1 MRRQTFFLL
10 LAVCASRAAV
20 VRVENTA
27 VNHETGYERIA
38 ARVAFA
44 IDPAL
49 PVNRV
54 IVDLDR
60 APRNSAGQVEFS
72 ADLVLLKPQKPN
84 GTLLLDIPNRGNRTA
99 IGAFNEAFLME
110 AGFTVAWVGWQF
122 DVPEGANL
130 VRLYAPVA
138 RGIKGLVRAEIVVD
152 RRESRHSLA
161 DRNHRPYPIV
171 DPHDAALTLTVR
183 DHVDSP
189 RRTIPRAAW
198 RIEDGTAIT
207 MTEGFEPGHLYELVY
222 TSQDPPVAGLGLAAV
237 RDIVSYLKE
246 QEKLSRAVGF
256 GVSQS
261 GRFLRN
267 WLYFGFNQDEKGRIA
282 MDGVWANVAGAGRGS
297 FNQRFAQPSRDGH
310 PFLNTL
316 YPTDLFPFTDL
327 EESDPVTGLKDGLL
341 THSLKPEFRPKIFYT
356 HSSYE
361 YYGRDAALIHISP
374 DGKHDAPLP
383 PDTRVYFFAGGQH
396 GAAAF
401 PPPHNNTQ
409 NSSSPNPYNLC
420 FRALLV
426 AMNEWVRHGAL
437 PPASVYPR
445 VASGELVPLSAV
457 KFPKIPGVAFPTRIT
472 TARREDFGRDF
483 RAKGIATQEPPK
495 LGTPFPALVPQVDRD
510 GLDLGGIRMPGLQAP
525 LATYTGWNLRTAAIG
540 APDELFSMQGSW
552 IPFAGTKAEREKS
565 GDPRLSLEERYAGR
579 EDYLKKFEAAA
590 KSLEAQRFLLPAD
603 VARLMERAATEWDYV
618 HK

>member
-1 MRRQTFFLL
+1 MRRILL
-10 LAVCASRAAV
+10 IVLGVCAGRAAV
-20 VRVENTA
+20 VRVENTT
-27 VNHETGYERIA
+27 VTHQQGFDRIA
-38 ARVAFA
+38 ARVDFA

-54 IVDLDR
+54 IADVDL
-60 APRNSAGQVEFS
+60 APRNAAGRVEFS
-72 ADLVLLKPQKPN
+72 ADLVLLKPEKPN
-84 GTLLLDIPNRGNRTA
+84 GTLLLDIPNRGNRTVTN
-99 IGAFNEAFLME
+99 AFNEAFLME
-110 AGFTVAWVGWQF
+110 QGFTVAWVGWQF
-122 DVPEGANL
+122 DAPQGANL

-138 RGIKGLVRAEIVVD
+138 NGIKGVVRAEIVVD
-152 RRESRHSLA
+152 RRETRHSLA
-161 DRNHRPYPIV
+161 DRNHRPYPVV
-171 DPHDAALTLTVR
+171 DPEDPTLTLTVR

-198 RIEDGTAIT
+198 RIEDGTAIA
-207 MTEGFEPGHLYELVY
+207 MTEGFDPGRLYELVY

-246 QEKLSRAVGF
+246 HEKLGRAIAY

-267 WLYFGFNQDEKGRIA
+267 WLYFGFNQDEQEHIA
-282 MDGVWANVAGAGRGS
+282 LDGVWANVAGGGRGS

-316 YPTDLFPFTDL
+316 YPVDLFPFTDL
-327 EESDPVTGLKDGLL
+327 EQTDSVTKMKDGLL

-356 HSSYE
+356 NSSYE

-374 DGKHDAPLP
+374 DGKRDAPLP
-383 PDTRVYFFAGGQH
+383 PNTRIYFFAGGQH

-426 AMNEWVRHGAL
+426 AMNDWVWHDTL
-437 PPASVYPR
+437 PPASVYPH
-445 VASGELVPLSAV
+445 VASGELAPLSSI
-457 KFPKIPGVAFPTRIT
+457 KFPKIPGVAFPTRIAM
-472 TARREDFGRDF
+472 ARREDFGREF
-483 RAKGIATQEPPK
+483 RTKGIVTQEPPK
-495 LGTPFPALVPQVDRD
+495 LGTPFPAMVPQVDRD
-510 GLDLGGIRMPGLQAP
+510 GLDLGGIRMPEIQAP
-525 LATYTGWNLRTAAIG
+525 LATYTGWNLRAPAIG

-552 IPFAGTKAEREKS
+552 IPFARTKAEREKS
-565 GDPRLSLEERYAGR
+565 GDPRLSLEERYTDR

-590 KSLEAQRFLLPAD
+590 KRLEADRFLLPAD
-603 VARLMERAATEWDYV
+603 VAKLMERAATEWDYV
-618 HK
+618 HQ